1 MEAEVLLC
9 SQDITAEIQCSCW
22 LVATFASCRGGN
34 FFPFHNVVFL
44 QMYPENIKQLSTKF
58 DRERVSLAIAGK
70 KTTNPMGKGWHVPHL
85 VELRASVQSRK
96 GERDCMECHWYCCS
110 RNGVFFSTSH
120 VCWGRLPPSH
130 RMYNIQSICQKK
142 SQGFFSR
149 PFLLL

>member
-1 MEAEVLLC
+1 
-9 SQDITAEIQCSCW
+9 
-22 LVATFASCRGGN
+22 
-34 FFPFHNVVFL
+34 
-44 QMYPENIKQLSTKF
+44 MYPENIKQLSTKF

-96 GERDCMECHWYCCS
+96 GERDCLWNVTGTAALGTACSSLRLMSAGEGCLPHTECTTFKAS
-110 RNGVFFSTSH
+110 AK
-120 VCWGRLPPSH
+120 
-130 RMYNIQSICQKK
+130 KK